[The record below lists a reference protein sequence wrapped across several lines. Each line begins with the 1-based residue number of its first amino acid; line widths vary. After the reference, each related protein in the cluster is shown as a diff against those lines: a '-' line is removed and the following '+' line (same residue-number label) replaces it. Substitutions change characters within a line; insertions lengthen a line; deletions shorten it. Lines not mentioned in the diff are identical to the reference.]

1 MLENLALTRRLN
13 ELVIGDNMHSY
24 NTPQNV
30 LTLLNFPFYI
40 ITTQFSDPEII
51 SILLLTLSKMTRT
64 IKRSGGRGIRSLYI
78 QDSYLNRFNF

>member
-1 MLENLALTRRLN
+1 
-13 ELVIGDNMHSY
+13 MHSY

-40 ITTQFSDPEII
+40 ITSQFSDPEII

-64 IKRSGGRGIRSLYI
+64 IKKEWEEGH
-78 QDSYLNRFNF
+78 